1 MTAVP
6 TQHAADP
13 APALA
18 IITDTTSL
26 SALIAA
32 NQDLI
37 DDKVPEGGA
46 DPTDADRATWQNS
59 ITAMGSVV
67 AIAGNRSRFA
77 NWTMLAMAMLSF
89 RHASNNQFPD
99 AFGEGK
105 FKKPGSNHVFAP
117 AASAIFGLNVGDAV
131 NKTHNSKR
139 VNSLCAQRDGLLLAL
154 REEGLSLED
163 MPLSR
168 DSVLKL
174 LGVIEKAG
182 GTNALE
188 RKEAADD
195 DQSPQ
200 PIALSSEE
208 RGRFL
213 YARGL
218 SLLKGMGGAT
228 PKVVLQAVRPD
239 GTTEEVGEVAENL
252 VTKAVADLAK
262 PLPRTQALAEAM
274 DMGRCVIAEVTSIVA
289 QPGTDPHSP
298 RTPRR
303 HDEPQMVFHPEGKI
317 TWSLLMAKSSV
328 VVEVRPLVPDIILGA
343 KVQGHTR
350 LDTQRRKV
358 VEENILPRERRVV
371 FDVGVEATERV
382 TGVGKLML
390 FTGVASD
397 PAVGK
402 DRVGVLL
409 QGLTGPLP
417 MELRP
422 DITFRA
428 NCEAVPAV
436 FHGYAGPYA
445 DNAAKAVK
453 TATRKANPPPDVTIT
468 IGAIGFTSS
477 GVEADARPVGMA
489 VDHVQGASSVSVR
502 LDDYVAFLKAFAAVY
517 PEVNLG
523 VICRVGD
530 DGVCF
535 EFGTTSSTYRV
546 FIPLSDNG
554 VRMNSGVRK
563 IADEKWPKGASLTP
577 NNEPAKI

>member
-13 APALA
+13 ASALA
-18 IITDTTSL
+18 IITDTNSL
-26 SALIAA
+26 SALTAA

-37 DDKVPEGGA
+37 DHKVPEGGA

-67 AIAGNRSRFA
+67 AIARNRSRFA
-77 NWTMLAMAMLSF
+77 NWTMLAMAMLLF

-131 NKTHNSKR
+131 NKTNNSKR
-139 VNSLCAQRDGLLLAL
+139 VNSLCAQFDGLLLAIV
-154 REEGLSLED
+154 EQGLSFED

-168 DSVLKL
+168 DSVVQL
-174 LGVIEKAG
+174 LSVIDKAG
-182 GTNALE
+182 GTNVLE
-188 RKEAADD
+188 RKEATDD

-200 PIALSSEE
+200 PIALSAEKM
-208 RGRFL
+208 GRILF
-213 YARGL
+213 ARGL
-218 SLLKGMGGAT
+218 SILTGMGGAT

-262 PLPRTQALAEAM
+262 PLPRTQALGEAM
-274 DMGRCVIAEVTSIVA
+274 QMGRCVIAEATSSVA
-289 QPGTDPHSP
+289 RPGTDPHNP

-303 HDEPQMVFHPEGKI
+303 QDEQQMVFHPDGKI
-317 TWSLLMAKSSV
+317 TWSLLLHPSSV
-328 VVEVRPLVPDIILGA
+328 IVEVLTHQRDLILGA
-343 KVQGHTR
+343 AVQGHTR
-350 LDTQRRKV
+350 LDTQRRKR
-358 VEENILPRERRVV
+358 VEANILPMERRVV
-371 FDVGVEATERV
+371 FDVGVEATERA
-382 TGVGKLML
+382 TGFGKLL
-390 FTGVASD
+390 LYTGAASD
-397 PAVGK
+397 AGAGK
-402 DRVGVLL
+402 DSVGVLL

-417 MELRP
+417 MELSP
-422 DITFRA
+422 NLAFLA
-428 NCEAVPAV
+428 SCEAVPAV
-436 FHGYAGPYA
+436 FHGYAGSYA

-453 TATRKANPPPDVTIT
+453 TATRRANPPPDVTIT
-468 IGAIGFTSS
+468 IGAMGFTSS
-477 GVEADARPVGMA
+477 GAEADARPVCM
-489 VDHVQGASSVSVR
+489 VVEEVQGASSVSVR
-502 LDDYVAFLKAFAAVY
+502 LDDYVAFLRAFAAVF
-517 PEVNLG
+517 PEVNVG

-530 DGVCF
+530 HGVCF

-546 FIPLSDNG
+546 FIPLSVNG

-563 IADEKWPKGASLTP
+563 IEDVRWPKGASLKP
-577 NNEPAKI
+577 NNEPSTL